1 MQAHRSLFPAL
12 LRPGGPV
19 GGARHARP
27 ARTIRS
33 YAIRGVF
40 VLALAFSTLA
50 ALAWSAHG
58 NGHPGHHHG
67 SVATHVMPKGWVW

>member
-1 MQAHRSLFPAL
+1 MQAHRSLSPAL
-12 LRPGGPV
+12 ERP
-19 GGARHARP
+19 GGARHARRP

-33 YAIRGVF
+33 YAIRGAF

-58 NGHPGHHHG
+58 SGHAVHHRG
-67 SVATHVMPKGWVW
+67 SVATNVVPKGWVW

>member
-1 MQAHRSLFPAL
+1 MQADRSLFPAL
-12 LRPGGPV
+12 ARPGGSV

-27 ARTIRS
+27 ARTIRR
-33 YAIRGVF
+33 YAVRGIF

-58 NGHPGHHHG
+58 SGHPGHHHAV
-67 SVATHVMPKGWVW
+67 VATNVVPKGWAW